1 MLPGLFYFPLNTKAG
16 DVCVCHG
23 TRETPLWEKINKPI
37 YFFIDFKIQ
46 TQFCLWKC
54 DGWRL
59 ISPATEMLVQ
69 QLRFPSQGYNNIY
82 HYLVLWY
89 PNTGVWVCRLKTRV
103 LQQCH
108 NRGSYMS
115 VMFHSLFGLRTNI
128 TPKLYITGLT
138 GPKTV
143 SWIIRM
149 TRGFP
154 SQGSSNYG
162 MRFYINRV
170 PCICSLGLC
179 PSYNICFTWLQCKRG
194 FIICVSN
201 IILISFQYRQHYVGP
216 ILQSISSDIERI
228 PLRKLYRLIL
238 VFHFVQFPCWYL
250 LWL

>member
-1 MLPGLFYFPLNTKAG
+1 MTDGVWYHRPLKCWFNN
-16 DVCVCHG
+16 CV
-23 TRETPLWEKINKPI
+23 
-37 YFFIDFKIQ
+37 
-46 TQFCLWKC
+46 
-54 DGWRL
+54 
-59 ISPATEMLVQ
+59 S
-69 QLRFPSQGYNNIY
+69 PSQGSNNIY

-179 PSYNICFTWLQCKRG
+179 PSYNICLYLVTVQQRFYNLRFKYH
-194 FIICVSN
+194 FDIVS
-201 IILISFQYRQHYVGP
+201 I
-216 ILQSISSDIERI
+216 
-228 PLRKLYRLIL
+228 
-238 VFHFVQFPCWYL
+238 
-250 LWL
+250 